1 MKYLLPIAVVF
12 LTACSSR
19 DEQFCECL
27 NAGEEL
33 NTASQE
39 FMTKTA
45 SEEDLENISA
55 LKDKKKEACANY
67 QEMSGEEMRTRK
79 EACESN

>member
-1 MKYLLPIAVVF
+1 MKYLLPIAVVLF
-12 LTACSSR
+12 TACSSK

-27 NAGEEL
+27 RAGEEL
-33 NTASQE
+33 NTASQK
-39 FMTKTA
+39 FMTK
-45 SEEDLENISA
+45 SPSKEDQEKISA
-55 LKDKKKEACANY
+55 LKDKKKEACTNY